1 MAVRGG
7 GGHHNVS
14 DFGNRARKEVMESSN
29 LVMEKSWNSVFKFLW
44 EPCYLSLFFVIFIIH
59 MRSCN
64 AL

>member
-29 LVMEKSWNSVFKFLW
+29 LVMEKSWKSHGI
-44 EPCYLSLFFVIFIIH
+44 LFSNFCGNPVIA
-59 MRSCN
+59 MD
-64 AL
+64 

>member
-44 EPCYLSLFFVIFIIH
+44 EPCNIICKRFIGF
-59 MRSCN
+59 
-64 AL
+64 